1 MSSNITNN
9 NKIKK
14 QSLNNELFI
23 NKIFN
28 NLNDIE
34 KKSKSLSIKN
44 IAIGENIRSIKL
56 KEKKIE
62 KINQTILNK
71 KEELKLLKELFSLK
85 REKNMNI
92 KDMLDSY
99 IDFIISSNDILNN
112 KINAL
117 FQKEISINP
126 KEKSINRILG
136 NDNHIEHNYD
146 YIYGNIYK
154 PIDITKFLINPK
166 KKNNN
171 NGRIIENGGREKLDR
186 YIINKKEKKKNNNIN
201 SSNNKNNKNV
211 YTNLY
216 QSKKNRISS
225 SSSYEKIS
233 NGIKIEKISNRSKN
247 KNSKA
252 KNKNNLNEL
261 AKIDENYKGC
271 EIFLSSKNSINEN
284 NNFTINKLSI
294 GKDYKKKEEKN
305 MDILNYD
312 EYNRKDIDAN
322 CRNMN
327 KKIKNFAQTDI
338 NDFNNYNL
346 KPNNKLEKARIIFQ
360 RLLFKLKNKN
370 KLNFTGSDNKCL
382 KIFFVNVLNS
392 KYFLK
397 KILRIIFECNEI
409 YVHNNKRTVTETI
422 HDSEFLSKLNNY
434 DDSEENCEND
444 IEKINNIEMFEK
456 GLEEIKKVTNETK
469 QLKDKISK
477 FAYKINFAG

>member
-1 MSSNITNN
+1 MSSSITN

-23 NKIFN
+23 NKIFTS
-28 NLNDIE
+28 LNDIE

-44 IAIGENIRSIKL
+44 IAIRENIRSIKL

-62 KINQTILNK
+62 KISQTILNK

-92 KDMLDSY
+92 KDIFDSY
-99 IDFIISSNDILNN
+99 VDFIISSNDILNN

-117 FQKEISINP
+117 FQKEMSINP
-126 KEKSINRILG
+126 KQKYINKILG
-136 NDNHIEHNYD
+136 NDNHIENNYD
-146 YIYGNIYK
+146 YIYKNINK

-171 NGRIIENGGREKLDR
+171 DGRMIENGGREKLDR
-186 YIINKKEKKKNNNIN
+186 YIINEKENKRNNNIN
-201 SSNNKNNKNV
+201 SSNNKNNTSN

-233 NGIKIEKISNRSKN
+233 NGIKIEKISNSFKN

-252 KNKNNLNEL
+252 KNRNNSNEL
-261 AKIDENYKGC
+261 AKIDENYKKY
-271 EIFLSSKNSINEN
+271 EIFLSPKNSINEN
-284 NNFTINKLSI
+284 NNFIINKLSI
-294 GKDYKKKEEKN
+294 GKDYKKKEKN

-327 KKIKNFAQTDI
+327 KNIKNFAQTDI

-360 RLLFKLKNKN
+360 RLLYKLKNTN
-370 KLNFTGSDNKCL
+370 KLYFTGKDNNCL
-382 KIFFVNVLNS
+382 KNFFLNVLNS

-397 KILRIIFECNEI
+397 KALSIIFECNEI
-409 YVHNNKRTVTETI
+409 YGPNNKRTITETV

-434 DDSEENCEND
+434 EDSEENCEN
-444 IEKINNIEMFEK
+444 NIGMFEK

-477 FAYKINFAG
+477 FAYKINFAE

>member
-1 MSSNITNN
+1 MSSSITNN

-14 QSLNNELFI
+14 NSLKNELFI
-23 NKIFN
+23 NKIFTY
-28 NLNDIE
+28 LNDIE
-34 KKSKSLSIKN
+34 KKSKNLSIKY
-44 IAIGENIRSIKL
+44 IAIRENIRSIKL

-85 REKNMNI
+85 GEKNMNI
-92 KDMLDSY
+92 KEILDSY

-117 FQKEISINP
+117 FQKEMSINP
-126 KEKSINRILG
+126 KQKYINKILG
-136 NDNHIEHNYD
+136 NDNEIENDYD
-146 YIYGNIYK
+146 YIYENINK
-154 PIDITKFLINPK
+154 PIDVTKFLINPK

-171 NGRIIENGGREKLDR
+171 DGRIAENGGRENLGR
-186 YIINKKEKKKNNNIN
+186 YIINKKEKNNIN
-201 SSNNKNNKNV
+201 NINFSNNNNNTSN

-233 NGIKIEKISNRSKN
+233 NGIKIEKISNSLKN
-247 KNSKA
+247 KNSNA
-252 KNKNNLNEL
+252 KNKDNSNKLT
-261 AKIDENYKGC
+261 KIDEN
-271 EIFLSSKNSINEN
+271 FLPQKNSINEN
-284 NNFTINKLSI
+284 NNFIINKLSI
-294 GKDYKKKEEKN
+294 GKDYKKKEN
-305 MDILNYD
+305 NVDILNYD
-312 EYNRKDIDAN
+312 EYNRKDIDTN

-327 KKIKNFAQTDI
+327 KNIINFAQTDI

-360 RLLFKLKNKN
+360 RLLYKLKNTN
-370 KLNFTGSDNKCL
+370 KLYFTGKDNNCL
-382 KIFFVNVLNS
+382 KHFFLNVLNS

-397 KILRIIFECNEI
+397 KALSIIFECNEI
-409 YVHNNKRTVTETI
+409 YGPNNKRTITETI

-434 DDSEENCEND
+434 EDSEDNCEND
-444 IEKINNIEMFEK
+444 IEKTNNIEMFEK
-456 GLEEIKKVTNETK
+456 GLEDIKKVTNETK

-477 FAYKINFAG
+477 FAYKINFAE

>member
-1 MSSNITNN
+1 MSSSITNN

-23 NKIFN
+23 NKIFTY
-28 NLNDIE
+28 LNDIE
-34 KKSKSLSIKN
+34 KKSKNLSIKY
-44 IAIGENIRSIKL
+44 IAIRENIRSIKL

-85 REKNMNI
+85 GEKNMNI
-92 KDMLDSY
+92 KEILDSY

-112 KINAL
+112 KINTL

-126 KEKSINRILG
+126 KQKYINKILG
-136 NDNHIEHNYD
+136 NDNEIENDYD
-146 YIYGNIYK
+146 YIYENINK
-154 PIDITKFLINPK
+154 PIDVTKFLINPK

-171 NGRIIENGGREKLDR
+171 DGRIAENGGRENLGR
-186 YIINKKEKKKNNNIN
+186 YIINKKEKNNIN
-201 SSNNKNNKNV
+201 NINFSNNNNNTSN

-233 NGIKIEKISNRSKN
+233 NGIKIEKISNSLKN
-247 KNSKA
+247 KNSNA
-252 KNKNNLNEL
+252 KNKDNSNKLT
-261 AKIDENYKGC
+261 KIDEN
-271 EIFLSSKNSINEN
+271 FLPQKNSINEQ
-284 NNFTINKLSI
+284 NNFIINKIFI
-294 GKDYKKKEEKN
+294 GKDYKKKEN
-305 MDILNYD
+305 NVDILNYD
-312 EYNRKDIDAN
+312 EYNRKDIDTN

-327 KKIKNFAQTDI
+327 KNIINFAQTDI

-346 KPNNKLEKARIIFQ
+346 KPNKKLEKARIIFQ
-360 RLLFKLKNKN
+360 RLLYKLKNTN
-370 KLNFTGSDNKCL
+370 KLYFTGKDNNCL
-382 KIFFVNVLNS
+382 KNFFLNVLNS

-397 KILRIIFECNEI
+397 KALSIIFECNEI
-409 YVHNNKRTVTETI
+409 YGPNNKRTITETI

-434 DDSEENCEND
+434 EDSEDNCEND
-444 IEKINNIEMFEK
+444 IEKTNNIEMFEK
-456 GLEEIKKVTNETK
+456 GLEDIKKVTNETK

-477 FAYKINFAG
+477 FAYKINFAE